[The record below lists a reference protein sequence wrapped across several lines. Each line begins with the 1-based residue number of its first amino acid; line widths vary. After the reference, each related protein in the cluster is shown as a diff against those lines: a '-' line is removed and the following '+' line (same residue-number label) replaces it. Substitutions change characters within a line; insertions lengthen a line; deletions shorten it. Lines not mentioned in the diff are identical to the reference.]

1 MFNYD
6 EGMIPYPNP
15 KPLPE
20 TQKLFLQCMENFIRE
35 RQQEA
40 VKKFWEEIADCLDLP
55 ITEDSAVIVLD
66 KKKVDEAKKSNNFKL
81 SQNLL
86 TGEQI
91 PGSIG
96 FPANRVKDARVFSD
110 YSPSIGLW
118 EL

>member
-40 VKKFWEEIADCLDLP
+40 VKFFWKEIEDCLDLP
-55 ITEDSAVIVLD
+55 ITEESAVIVLD
-66 KKKVDEAKKSNNFKL
+66 KKKVEQVLKKYTENCISETTKYEMSKYIEFMF
-81 SQNLL
+81 
-86 TGEQI
+86 G
-91 PGSIG
+91 
-96 FPANRVKDARVFSD
+96 R
-110 YSPSIGLW
+110 
-118 EL
+118 